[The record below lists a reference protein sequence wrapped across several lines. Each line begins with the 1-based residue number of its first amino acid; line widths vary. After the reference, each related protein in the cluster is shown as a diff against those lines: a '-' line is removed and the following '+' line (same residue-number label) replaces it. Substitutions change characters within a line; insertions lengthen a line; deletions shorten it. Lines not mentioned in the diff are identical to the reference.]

1 MKKRMIYLGL
11 SVSMLLGIMLTG
23 CGNSKNTFASVTD
36 SELFKTVP
44 IMSGEKLEFSS
55 VEDVGDGN
63 FMITAT
69 DTTMKEYEDYLTL
82 LEEKGFSKH
91 VDNRDG
97 LEGHIYTSHYQKK
110 DLLVVVSYF
119 SKLKNT
125 TITVCEKET
134 LSEQLVYNNKFVADN
149 LSGAKTKFIMPELY
163 TAGNSFII
171 QLKNGHFIIND
182 GGMAE
187 DLPYLLDY
195 LDSLVE
201 PGEKPIV
208 DAWIISHAH
217 KDHMGV
223 FIGVFENQVYANR
236 LYVEEVYFTKPS
248 DDAQVA
254 DAGAYDKADVLCFY
268 TETVPA
274 MFKTTEGT
282 ETPVYRMRPGERYY
296 FNDITM
302 DIMFTPDMLP
312 YAEWKTWNA
321 TSVVLMYTIEGQK
334 VMIGADTDWECQ
346 KVMLEVFN
354 DEYFDTAIYQA
365 PHHGGNVYN
374 EFSSHIKTDTVL
386 YPTNDGVRDTVKT
399 SMLGRWV
406 QNTYLKSI
414 ADEALDWG
422 NGGIVL
428 TFPYEVGS
436 YEVLPRTQ
444 WIYNENESEFME

>member
-1 MKKRMIYLGL
+1 
-11 SVSMLLGIMLTG
+11 
-23 CGNSKNTFASVTD
+23 
-36 SELFKTVP
+36 
-44 IMSGEKLEFSS
+44 
-55 VEDVGDGN
+55 
-63 FMITAT
+63 
-69 DTTMKEYEDYLTL
+69 
-82 LEEKGFSKH
+82 
-91 VDNRDG
+91 
-97 LEGHIYTSHYQKK
+97 
-110 DLLVVVSYF
+110 
-119 SKLKNT
+119 
-125 TITVCEKET
+125 
-134 LSEQLVYNNKFVADN
+134 
-149 LSGAKTKFIMPELY
+149 
-163 TAGNSFII
+163 
-171 QLKNGHFIIND
+171 
-182 GGMAE
+182 
-187 DLPYLLDY
+187 
-195 LDSLVE
+195 
-201 PGEKPIV
+201 
-208 DAWIISHAH
+208 
-217 KDHMGV
+217 
-223 FIGVFENQVYANR
+223 
-236 LYVEEVYFTKPS
+236 
-248 DDAQVA
+248 
-254 DAGAYDKADVLCFY
+254 
-268 TETVPA
+268 
-274 MFKTTEGT
+274 MFKTTEGS

-346 KVMLEVFN
+346 KVMLEVFD